1 MQIIYNWLISDLKW
15 MRLIFPETKEDWIF
29 VIDKVFF
36 CRYILKVNLIQ
47 IQNMQQLVK
56 RERKRKRF
64 FKPRMLFRFQRMV
77 QRAPKISSS
86 VFLIAYPVLFF
97 IGFLFP
103 HLKNEWFNFR
113 TPFRQVQS
121 KIILSKNPYCNLCSP
136 LFLP

>member
-15 MRLIFPETKEDWIF
+15 MRLIFAETKEDWIF
-29 VIDKVFF
+29 VIDKVFFF

-103 HLKNEWFNFR
+103 HLKNEQFYFR
-113 TPFRQVQS
+113 TPFRRVQS
-121 KIILSKNPYCNLCSP
+121 KIILSKNPYCNLC
-136 LFLP
+136 

>member
-1 MQIIYNWLISDLKW
+1 MSDKTRCYANNLQ
-15 MRLIFPETKEDWIF
+15 L
-29 VIDKVFF
+29 IDKWFKVDATYFPWDGRRLNFCYRLSFFF

-86 VFLIAYPVLFF
+86 VFLIAYPVFF
-97 IGFLFP
+97 FHWLPISS
-103 HLKNEWFNFR
+103 LKKWVV
-113 TPFRQVQS
+113 PRQVQS
-121 KIILSKNPYCNLCSP
+121 KIILSKNPYCNLC
-136 LFLP
+136 